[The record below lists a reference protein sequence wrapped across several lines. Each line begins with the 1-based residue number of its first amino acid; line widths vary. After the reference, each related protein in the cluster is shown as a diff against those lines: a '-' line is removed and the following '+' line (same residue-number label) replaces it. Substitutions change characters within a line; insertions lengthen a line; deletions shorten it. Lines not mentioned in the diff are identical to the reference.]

1 VCIAGEDRKVSQAS
15 RHTISERTGFGWSCS
30 SGGRCGGGEGG
41 FEAFDAA
48 DQGLPAG
55 AVEVCKVRVEQQLP
69 IVFVEVLRAH
79 APEKPIF
86 AWWIARSDGMH
97 CPSWTNR
104 CLSIQRCICKNFAE
118 WRRREHLLGESV
130 AFPNRLVTQAELVG
144 IECLGG
150 MGEMDKGF

>member
-1 VCIAGEDRKVSQAS
+1 MPLAEHGLETLDLAGYRLSWRAIPVREA
-15 RHTISERTGFGWSCS
+15 
-30 SGGRCGGGEGG
+30 GG
-41 FEAFDAA
+41 
-48 DQGLPAG
+48 Q
-55 AVEVCKVRVEQQLP
+55 QQLP
-69 IVFVEVLRAH
+69 IVFVEVRRPH